1 MAPPSKPSTKRQQA
15 PAGANESY
23 PIGTTVTITGLS
35 QQAELN
41 GMQAVVLDFDRG
53 RHKVAQYPSPH
64 PGPNPSPYPEP
75 YPKPRCGSLTVER
88 SFG

>member
-1 MAPPSKPSTKRQQA
+1 MAPPRKPSTKRQQA

-23 PIGTTVTITGLS
+23 PIGTTVTITGLT

-53 RHKVAQYPSPH
+53 RHKVAHTLALTLALTLRPTPSPTQN
-64 PGPNPSPYPEP
+64 PGAGP
-75 YPKPRCGSLTVER
+75 
-88 SFG
+88 